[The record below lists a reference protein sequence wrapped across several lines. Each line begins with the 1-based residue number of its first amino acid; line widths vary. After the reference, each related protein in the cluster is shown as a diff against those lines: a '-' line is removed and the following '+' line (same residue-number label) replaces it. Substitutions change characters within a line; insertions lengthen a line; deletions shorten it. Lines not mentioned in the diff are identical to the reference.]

1 MKLVILLFAIFLGQ
15 VFFSL
20 AYCAPAQVVIIR
32 HGEKPAVGNE
42 LNAEG
47 WQRANALPQF
57 FENNKI
63 VAEFGKAIA
72 LYAGAPNKPGGS
84 IRSIQTIT
92 PYADQL
98 GMTIH
103 KEIRK
108 DEISRLVN
116 NVMNAAEYEGRT
128 VIICWEHSVIPGIA
142 QLFGETNAPTS
153 WDANVF
159 DRAWVIRFKD
169 NQVISFL
176 NLPQHLLP
184 SDSAE

>member
-1 MKLVILLFAIFLGQ
+1 MKMIIPLFTIFLGQ
-15 VFFSL
+15 SFYSL
-20 AYCAPAQVVIIR
+20 AYSAPAQVVIIR

-42 LNAEG
+42 LNTQG

-63 VAEFGKAIA
+63 VAEFGKPIA
-72 LYAGAPNKPGGS
+72 LYAGAPNKPGGA

-98 GMTIH
+98 GLIIH
-103 KEIRK
+103 KEITK
-108 DEISRLVN
+108 NEISSLVN
-116 NVMNAAEYEGRT
+116 KVMNTREYEGRT
-128 VIICWEHSVIPGIA
+128 VIICWEHSLIPEMA

-153 WDANVF
+153 WDDNVF

-169 NQVISFL
+169 NQVTDFL